1 MRDFTR
7 ITLRVLMILFLLVG
21 CGNNIYYLGKIA
33 KKHDTYRPYNYYRS
47 PYYSEP
53 IDTDEYIEEVEEDTT
68 QVTTY
73 EEEEFPDYNRPIT
86 RY

>member
-1 MRDFTR
+1 MREFTR
-7 ITLRVLMILFLLVG
+7 ITLRILMVIFLLVG

-33 KKHDTYRPYNYYRS
+33 KKHDAHKPYNYRS

-53 IDTDEYIEEVEEDTT
+53 IDTDEPIEDLET
-68 QVTTY
+68 TTY
-73 EEEEFPDYNRPIT
+73 EEEEFPEYNRPIT

>member
-1 MRDFTR
+1 MPFR
-7 ITLRVLMILFLLVG
+7 IRSAAALLAALILFFSFAVSESAPDVG
-21 CGNNIYYLGKIA
+21 DL
-33 KKHDTYRPYNYYRS
+33 D
-47 PYYSEP
+47 
-53 IDTDEYIEEVEEDTT
+53 IEEVEEDTT